1 MIHMPTITFSDDN
14 ARVTVKQL
22 NDVAQG
28 MATKNDARF
37 PNKSTVYTKSE
48 VYSKTETYPK
58 EDLYTKTD
66 LYTKAELYTK
76 SELDGK
82 IASAYKAGGSKTAAQ
97 LTNDLLIA
105 ANEGKVY
112 NLDEAITTTADFVEG
127 AGKDLP
133 AGTNVTVVEATP
145 ASGDTPATYKFDA
158 LEGAELVATSADI
171 TAIINGIYAE

>member
-1 MIHMPTITFSDDN
+1 MPTITFSDDN

-48 VYSKTETYPK
+48 VYSKNETYAK
-58 EDLYTKTD
+58 ED
-66 LYTKAELYTK
+66 LYTK

-97 LTNDLLIA
+97 MTNALLVA

-112 NLDEAITTTADFVEG
+112 NMDDAITTTADFVEG
-127 AGKDLP
+127 AGKALP
-133 AGTNVTVVEATP
+133 AGTNVAVVEATP
-145 ASGDTPATYKFDA
+145 ASGETPATYKFDA